1 MIIRKTANFTSY
13 ILLLS
18 FFILQNLLEIF
29 ACNLFIHLYDNLMF
43 NEEQN
48 TYTYLFLSFQALFTS
63 HEKKNIQTNKQTKYW
78 KADT

>member
-48 TYTYLFLSFQALFTS
+48 TNTYLFLSFQALFTS
-63 HEKKNIQTNKQTKYW
+63 HEKKTYKQTKYW
-78 KADT
+78 KAET